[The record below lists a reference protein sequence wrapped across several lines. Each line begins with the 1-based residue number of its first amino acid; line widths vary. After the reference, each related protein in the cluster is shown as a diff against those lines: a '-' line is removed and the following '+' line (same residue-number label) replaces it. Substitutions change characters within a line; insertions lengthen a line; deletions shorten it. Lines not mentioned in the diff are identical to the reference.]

1 MLLVASE
8 RSTGTVAPPPP
19 PWRASRRPRHSL
31 TSAAKEV
38 DFFFGFT
45 SRRVETR
52 DGFGLLLGR
61 GWLGRREPN
70 RAATRRRSSIQASKR
85 RSGAVSSSRASNSRG
100 TDPCR
105 RPRVQACGSR
115 PAAAARAAAAC
126 CRVRRLNRATVR
138 SKKAIVTK
146 KEAAKGDTGSHGAGV
161 DEHKMPGGVRK
172 ISNGTV
178 SGRGV
183 GAMSY
188 DPQVRSVC
196 IPPHHHHHRLP
207 HTVPLCD
214 GTQRRWRST
223 DVFALSN
230 PRARRQTWTSVSS
243 KRATASACT
252 HDASP
257 GNASRTHRSWYMATG
272 WRNHGALRL
281 PVARNRSHLSG
292 GL

>member
-1 MLLVASE
+1 MAGEEGAKPSSDKAKKFDTSFKKAVGGSLKLKGVEFKGYRSLQAAACAS
-8 RSTGTVAPPPP
+8 V
-19 PWRASRRPRHSL
+19 
-31 TSAAKEV
+31 
-38 DFFFGFT
+38 
-45 SRRVETR
+45 
-52 DGFGLLLGR
+52 
-61 GWLGRREPN
+61 
-70 RAATRRRSSIQASKR
+70 
-85 RSGAVSSSRASNSRG
+85 
-100 TDPCR
+100 
-105 RPRVQACGSR
+105 CGSR

>member
-19 PWRASRRPRHSL
+19 PWRASRRPRHPL

-38 DFFFGFT
+38 DFFLFI
-45 SRRVETR
+45 
-52 DGFGLLLGR
+52 GFGLLGG

-196 IPPHHHHHRLP
+196 IPPPPPPPSPSAHCSP
-207 HTVPLCD
+207 V
-214 GTQRRWRST
+214 RW
-223 DVFALSN
+223 D
-230 PRARRQTWTSVSS
+230 P
-243 KRATASACT
+243 TA
-252 HDASP
+252 
-257 GNASRTHRSWYMATG
+257 
-272 WRNHGALRL
+272 
-281 PVARNRSHLSG
+281 VAFN
-292 GL
+292 

>member
-1 MLLVASE
+1 MNFSE
-8 RSTGTVAPPPP
+8 N
-19 PWRASRRPRHSL
+19 W
-31 TSAAKEV
+31 
-38 DFFFGFT
+38 
-45 SRRVETR
+45 
-52 DGFGLLLGR
+52 
-61 GWLGRREPN
+61 GWPGRREPN

-85 RSGAVSSSRASNSRG
+85 QSGAVSSSRASNSRG
-100 TDPCR
+100 TYPCR
-105 RPRVQACGSR
+105 RPRVQACGRR

-126 CRVRRLNRATVR
+126 CRVRRLNRATVC

-196 IPPHHHHHRLP
+196 IPPAPHRLP

-230 PRARRQTWTSVSS
+230 PWARRQTWTSVSS

-252 HDASP
+252 HDARP
-257 GNASRTHRSWYMATG
+257 GHASRTHGSWYMATG
-272 WRNHGALRL
+272 WRNHVALRL